1 MRVLK
6 NIESQ
11 FKDTLGDAITV
22 NFEEYVYVDEY
33 AQVAEHLNEYIQW
46 RSQLKSLGCAKPT
59 TPPFS
64 SSKNLK

>member
-22 NFEEYVYVDEY
+22 NFEEYVDVDEY
-33 AQVAEHLNEYIQW
+33 AQVAEHLNE
-46 RSQLKSLGCAKPT
+46 
-59 TPPFS
+59 
-64 SSKNLK
+64 